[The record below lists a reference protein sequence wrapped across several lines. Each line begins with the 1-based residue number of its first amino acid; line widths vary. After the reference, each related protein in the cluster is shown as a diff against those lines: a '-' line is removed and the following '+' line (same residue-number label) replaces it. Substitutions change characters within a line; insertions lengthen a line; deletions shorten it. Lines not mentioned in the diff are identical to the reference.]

1 MSQLTLQIPTT
12 DTDRGQCQDLDTET
26 MKRCEG
32 RMIVTYKKESHTA
45 GGMRYSVSCPV
56 WTCDKCGKV
65 AVP

>member
-32 RMIVTYKKESHTA
+32 RMVATVRDHYLCFV
-45 GGMRYSVSCPV
+45 GYPV

-65 AVP
+65 VVP